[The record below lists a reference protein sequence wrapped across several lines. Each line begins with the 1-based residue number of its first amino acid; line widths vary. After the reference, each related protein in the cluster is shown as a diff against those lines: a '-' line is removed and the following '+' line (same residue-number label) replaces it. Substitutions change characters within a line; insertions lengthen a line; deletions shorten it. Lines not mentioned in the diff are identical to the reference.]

1 MRRANI
7 PKGVLISGVRAG
19 SPAAMAGL
27 RTGDLI
33 LKVNGQ
39 EIVGLADLQRILNK
53 VKVGE
58 TLVFTIRRTNQEID
72 VPINVEEI

>member
-1 MRRANI
+1 
-7 PKGVLISGVRAG
+7 
-19 SPAAMAGL
+19 MAGL